1 MSFNQ
6 FIRVCGGFP
15 LADKS
20 GPTGVCKGRVFM
32 NPCVQRLQT
41 QPVA

>member
-15 LADKS
+15 LADQS
-20 GPTGVCKGRVFM
+20 AVATINRALRVFAR
-32 NPCVQRLQT
+32 VEFL
-41 QPVA
+41 

>member
-15 LADKS
+15 LADTS
-20 GPTGVCKGRVFM
+20 A
-32 NPCVQRLQT
+32 
-41 QPVA
+41 VAAINRALRGIG